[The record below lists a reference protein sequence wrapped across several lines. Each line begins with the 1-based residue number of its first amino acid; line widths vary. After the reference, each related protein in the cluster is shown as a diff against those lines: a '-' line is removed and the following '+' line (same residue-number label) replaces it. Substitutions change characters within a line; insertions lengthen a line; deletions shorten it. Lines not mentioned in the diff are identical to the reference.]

1 MAICRPNPVAPPVTI
16 ATLPRHPLPIGNGRG
31 SSSAVPL
38 ASGASYSHE
47 GRWPKPK
54 GGDGM
59 KTEGTGRSGAGQGAV
74 VNSVNT
80 ERVTV
85 NRPVTPL
92 QFTVYCFPFTQ
103 LYLNSMLRKY
113 GGWLLL
119 GVAGAFAW
127 GMLALH
133 RGETISAAWLVLAA
147 VGTYLL
153 GFRFYS
159 RFLADRVFDV
169 NDRRATPAERLSN
182 GRDFVPTQRWV
193 LFGHHFA
200 AIAGAG
206 PLVGPVLAAQFGYLP
221 GVLWIVFGVVLGGA
235 VQDFVILFG
244 SMRRDGKS
252 LGQMAKEETG
262 PVTGLLAMVAVLAI
276 MVILLAVLALVVVNA
291 LKDSPWGVF
300 TILCTIPIAILMGF
314 WMKIWRP
321 GRTLEA
327 SLVGVVLLLAALV
340 AGRYVAQSESLAPYF
355 TYSGLQIA
363 YGMIAYGFIAS
374 VLPVWMLLCPRDYLS
389 TFMKIGTILLLAL
402 GILLVLPPLKLPA
415 ITRFVDGTGPV
426 FAGKLFPFAFITIAC
441 GAISGF
447 HALVASGTTP
457 KMLMRESDAR
467 LIGYGGMLMESF
479 VAVMAL
485 CAAALLDPGIY
496 FAINAPLATL
506 GGSVHSAVEVIRQW
520 GFTVTPEQIE
530 GLAASVGEKTLLG
543 RTGGAPSLAVG
554 MAHIFSNAFGAGL
567 TALWYHFAIM
577 FEALFILTTVDT
589 GTRVGRFMLQELA
602 GHLWHPLGRTSWY
615 PSTVLASALVVA
627 AWGYFLVQ
635 GVLDPLG
642 GINSLWPL
650 FGISNQLLASVALCV
665 GTTLIIKRGKARHAW
680 VTLLPL
686 AWVLI
691 ATFTAGWQ
699 KVFADDP
706 RLGFLS
712 HASSIAEQVA
722 AGQMEGAR
730 GARLIFNDR
739 LDAVVTLSFMIVTLL
754 VVLASAREW
763 VLVLTRRKP
772 AHAKES
778 PFVETAYAG

>member
-1 MAICRPNPVAPPVTI
+1 
-16 ATLPRHPLPIGNGRG
+16 
-31 SSSAVPL
+31 
-38 ASGASYSHE
+38 
-47 GRWPKPK
+47 
-54 GGDGM
+54 
-59 KTEGTGRSGAGQGAV
+59 
-74 VNSVNT
+74 
-80 ERVTV
+80 
-85 NRPVTPL
+85 
-92 QFTVYCFPFTQ
+92 
-103 LYLNSMLRKY
+103 MLLKY
-113 GGWLLL
+113 GGWVVLA
-119 GVAGAFAW
+119 VAGAVAW
-127 GMLALH
+127 GVLALH
-133 RGETISAAWLVLAA
+133 RGETISAAWVVLAA
-147 VGTYLL
+147 VGTYLIAY
-153 GFRFYS
+153 RFYS
-159 RFLADRVFDV
+159 RFLADRVLGL
-169 NDRRATPAERLSN
+169 NDRRATPAERLTN
-182 GRDFVPTQRWV
+182 GRDFVPTSRWV

-221 GVLWIVFGVVLGGA
+221 GTIWLVFGVVLGGA
-235 VQDFVILFG
+235 VQDFIILFG

-262 PVTGLLAMVAVLAI
+262 PITGLLAMVAVLAI

-314 WMKIWRP
+314 WMKVWRP

-327 SLVGVVLLLAALV
+327 SAGGVALLLLALV
-340 AGRYVAQSESLAPYF
+340 GGRYVAESATLAPYF
-355 TYSGLQIA
+355 TYPGLTIA
-363 YGMIAYGFIAS
+363 YGMIGYGFIAS

-415 ITRFVDGTGPV
+415 VTPFIDGTGPV

-457 KMLMRESDAR
+457 KMLTRESDAR

-479 VAVMAL
+479 VAIMAL

-496 FAINAPLATL
+496 FAINAPLSTL
-506 GGSVHSAVEVIRQW
+506 GGNVHAAAEVIRGW
-520 GFTVTPEQIE
+520 GFSVTPQEIDA
-530 GLAASVGEKTLLG
+530 LAASVGEKSLLG

-554 MAHIFSNAFGAGL
+554 MAHIFSSAFGQGL
-567 TALWYHFAIM
+567 MALWYHFAIM

-602 GHLWHPLGRTSWY
+602 GQVWRPLGRTSWY

-627 AWGYFLVQ
+627 GWGYFLVQ

-650 FGISNQLLASVALCV
+650 FGISNQLLAAVALCV
-665 GTTLIIKRGKARHAW
+665 GTTLIIKSGKARYAW

-686 AWVLI
+686 TWLLA
-691 ATFTAGWQ
+691 ATLTAGWQ
-699 KVFADDP
+699 KVFAEDP
-706 RLGFLS
+706 RLGFLA
-712 HASSIAEQVA
+712 HAAQTAAQVA
-722 AGQMEGAR
+722 SGTMNSAL

-739 LDAVVTLSFMIVTLL
+739 LDAVVTVAFMVVTVL
-754 VVLASAREW
+754 VFLASAREW
-763 VLVLTRRKP
+763 ILILTRRKP
-772 AHAKES
+772 AKAQES

>member
-1 MAICRPNPVAPPVTI
+1 MFLKNVAWI
-16 ATLPRHPLPIGNGRG
+16 I
-31 SSSAVPL
+31 L
-38 ASGASYSHE
+38 ALI
-47 GRWPKPK
+47 
-54 GGDGM
+54 
-59 KTEGTGRSGAGQGAV
+59 GAG
-74 VNSVNT
+74 S
-80 ERVTV
+80 
-85 NRPVTPL
+85 
-92 QFTVYCFPFTQ
+92 
-103 LYLNSMLRKY
+103 
-113 GGWLLL
+113 
-119 GVAGAFAW
+119 W

-133 RGETISAAWLVLAA
+133 RGESISAAWLVLAA

-153 GFRFYS
+153 AYRFYS
-159 RFLADRVFDV
+159 RFLADRVFGL
-169 NDRRATPAERLSN
+169 NDRRATPAERLMN
-182 GRDFVPTQRWV
+182 GRDFVPTSRWV

-221 GVLWIVFGVVLGGA
+221 GTLWIVFGVVLGGA
-235 VQDFVILFG
+235 VQDFVILFA

-262 PVTGLLAMVAVLAI
+262 PITGVLAMVAVLAI

-291 LKDSPWGVF
+291 LKDSPWGIF

-314 WMKIWRP
+314 WMKVWRP

-327 SLVGVVLLLAALV
+327 SLAGVGLLLLALIG
-340 AGRYVAQSESLAPYF
+340 GRYVAASPTLAPYF
-355 TYSGLQIA
+355 TASGLTIA
-363 YGMIAYGFIAS
+363 YGIIAYGFIAS

-402 GILLVLPPLKLPA
+402 GILLALPPLKLPA
-415 ITRFVDGTGPV
+415 LTRFVDGTGPV

-457 KMLMRESDAR
+457 KMLTRESDAR

-496 FAINAPLATL
+496 FAINAPLSAL
-506 GGSVHSAVEVIRQW
+506 GGNLQSAVGVIRSW
-520 GFTVTPEQIE
+520 GFTVTPEQIQ
-530 GLAASVGEKTLLG
+530 GLASAVGEKTLLG

-554 MAHIFSNAFGAGL
+554 MAHIFSSAFGNGL
-567 TALWYHFAIM
+567 MALWYHFAIM

-602 GHLWHPLGRTSWY
+602 GQVWRPLGRTSWY
-615 PSTVLASALVVA
+615 PSSVLASGLIVA
-627 AWGYFLVQ
+627 GWGYFLIQ

-650 FGISNQLLASVALCV
+650 FGISNQLLAAVALCV
-665 GTTLIIKRGKARHAW
+665 GTTVIIKNGKARYAW

-686 AWVLI
+686 AWLLA
-691 ATFTAGWQ
+691 ATLTAGWQ
-699 KVFADDP
+699 KVFAADP

-712 HASSIAEQVA
+712 HATLVAGQVA
-722 AGQMEGAR
+722 AGAMDPAR
-730 GARLIFNDR
+730 GTRLIFNDR
-739 LDAVVTLSFMIVTLL
+739 LDAVVTTAFVLVTIL
-754 VVLASAREW
+754 VVLSSAREW
-763 VLVLTRRKP
+763 ALILTRRKP
-772 AHAKES
+772 ARAHES
-778 PFVETAYAG
+778 PFVETAYAR